1 MVKQIRR
8 KILTFLFLFLGI
20 GSFLGAFYWSTHS
33 QKGFVLTWGTL
44 VRLIPGKLE
53 WERIDLNLSAGN
65 IRIKNLRYTLPQ
77 GIFLLKLNEL
87 NATLAKTSLFRTRLL
102 LENIKISNLMLDLSK
117 LPPQKKKDQ
126 MPPLLRALSRRLEIK
141 SGILENTEVFLK
153 NGHLS
158 IPTIEVKYKPT
169 LLEKNFLQ
177 FALNQV
183 QGDINAHSF
192 SVQKIYYDGTFSVPD
207 LMKEALLF
215 RQTQGKL
222 GIQGAE
228 FGTFRLS
235 DLQTQARFEGETLIF
250 DHVALTFGKTPLLL
264 NLTFAPFNQHAEGK
278 LSTPGWVEFEDI
290 PGFGDKL
297 VRLYDKISF
306 DLDFD
311 ITGFLFKEMEGK
323 LALSL
328 HTQGNQVNPK
338 TPTLDL
344 KLASTIHKGKFE
356 FKDFTAHSERSD
368 LAIKGFVDLAEMKL
382 GVDVNT
388 TGFDIKTLVTSF
400 SEQDIQGYADAVG
413 KITGPLKQPDLRFQG
428 KAVESGYKFMR
439 FGENGGDFEI
449 VNGRLRYSGK
459 SPEGDD
465 TVEIVVDDIFNAQR
479 RHLKLKTD
487 FNQID
492 VSTLLENPGMKGKV
506 SGHYE
511 MDSFQLRKS
520 GKLTANVK
528 DFSLYQFHLG
538 DVEAEGNLNNNDF
551 SFPLITFQ
559 PPNYEKIKI
568 PREALI
574 HFDDGGFKYKGSLI
588 EGMEIEGA
596 LAYAQKNL
604 LKTSATC
611 HECSIAPLL
620 AALEFPPLAGKVD
633 GKITME
639 LWIGNFENSRMDA
652 NITALEV
659 PVGESGILR
668 QASPLKITYHQGAF
682 HLDDVNIALGEGRT
696 TIKGTY
702 ASDKPFNLEVLGKLD
717 LSLLQAF
724 KAQIR
729 EASGPADV
737 NLKIRGTAQNPEI
750 NGKVVFE
757 GASLNPRFLG
767 NAVENLKGT
776 LIIEDKKISAE
787 DLSGTV
793 AEGDIH
799 LSGSLWHEQFKINKA
814 DIKADLREVAL
825 SQPGAYTL
833 YLSGKVN
840 LTGQNPNLL
849 LAGNLDI
856 TEGQYTKNFEVKDF
870 IAKPSATGVEGEKD
884 QTFENLKLD
893 LKIRSPGE
901 LQVKNNVATI
911 DLKSDLKI
919 TGTKSKPIV
928 TGAIE
933 VLDGKFHYFRLNFE
947 NAKGVI
953 DFRDPNKPYPY
964 VSITA
969 DKAFDRP
976 TESVLVN
983 LLVEGYTDNLQLSF
997 NSNPPLE
1004 KQEILALVFTGALP
1018 NEQKNI
1024 PGANIAS
1031 TVIASQL
1038 TSVLAGPLNDF
1049 AHLDIF
1055 RLEASDPDSQSLTSL
1070 VVGKQI
1076 GDRLSL
1082 EFKTDLAV
1090 QQAVSAV
1097 QAEYLIFDN
1106 FLLKASRTS
1115 SAQYRLEAT
1124 LRFKEY

>member
-1 MVKQIRR
+1 LKKQARR
-8 KILTFLFLFLGI
+8 KILTLIFLFLGI

-44 VRLIPGKLE
+44 IRLVPGKLE
-53 WERIDLNLSAGN
+53 WERIDINLSAGN
-65 IRIKNLRYTLPQ
+65 IRVKNLRYILPK
-77 GIFLLKLNEL
+77 GIFLLRLDEFD
-87 NATLAKTSLFRTRLL
+87 ATLSKTSLFRTRLQF
-102 LENIKISNLMLDLSK
+102 ENVKITHLSIDLSQ

-126 MPPLLRALSRRLEIK
+126 LPPFLRALSRRLEIK
-141 SGILENTEVFLK
+141 NGILENSEVILK
-153 NGHLS
+153 NGRLS
-158 IPTIEVKYKPT
+158 IPSTEIKYKPT
-169 LLEKNFLQ
+169 LLDKNLLQ
-177 FALNQV
+177 FALNRV
-183 QGDINAHSF
+183 QGNINTHTF
-192 SVQKIYYDGTFSVPD
+192 SVERLSYDGTFSVPD

-222 GIQGAE
+222 SIQGAE
-228 FGTFRLS
+228 FGAFHLS
-235 DLQTQARFEGETLIF
+235 DLQTQARFEGETLVF
-250 DHVALTFGKTPLLL
+250 EDVALTFGKTPFRL
-264 NLTFAPFNQHAEGK
+264 NLTFSPFSQHIDGSLATAG
-278 LSTPGWVEFEDI
+278 LVEFEDI
-290 PGFGDKL
+290 PGFREKL
-297 VRLYDKISF
+297 ARVYDKISF
-306 DLDFD
+306 DFDFD

-323 LALSL
+323 IALTL
-328 HTQGNQVNPK
+328 HAQGNQINPQN
-338 TPTLDL
+338 PNLDL
-344 KLASTIHKGKFE
+344 NVSSTIHQGKFD
-356 FKDFTAHSERSD
+356 FKDLKIKSEKTQAD
-368 LAIKGFVDLAEMKL
+368 IKGFVDLAEMKL

-388 TGFDIKTLVTSF
+388 SGFDIKTLVSAF
-400 SEQDIQGYADAVG
+400 SEQDIQGYADAIG
-413 KITGPLKQPDLRFQG
+413 KITGPLKQPDFKFQG

-449 VNGRLRYSGK
+449 INGRLRYSGK

-465 TVEIVVDDIFNAQR
+465 TVEIVVDDIFDGTR

-492 VSTLLENPGMKGKV
+492 VSTLLENPNMKGKIN
-506 SGHYE
+506 GRFE

-528 DFSLYQFHLG
+528 DFFLYQFHLG

-551 SFPLITFQ
+551 SFPLISFQ
-559 PPNYEKIKI
+559 PPNYEKIKV
-568 PREALI
+568 PREAVI
-574 HFDDGGFKYKGSLI
+574 HFDDAGFKYKGSLI
-588 EGMEIEGA
+588 DGMEVEGS
-596 LAYAQKNL
+596 LAYAQKNF

-611 HECSIAPLL
+611 QGCAIAPLL
-620 AALEFPPLAGKVD
+620 AALDFPPLSGKVD
-633 GKITME
+633 GKINME
-639 LWIGNFENSRMDA
+639 LVIGSFESSKMDA
-652 NITALEV
+652 SITSLEV
-659 PVGESGILR
+659 PIGESGILR
-668 QASPLKITYHQGAF
+668 QASPIKITYHQGAF
-682 HLDDVNIALGEGRT
+682 HLDDVTLALGEGRT
-696 TIKGTY
+696 TLKGTY
-702 ASDKPFNLEVLGKLD
+702 ASGKPFNLEVLGKLD

-724 KAQIR
+724 KTQIR
-729 EASGPADV
+729 EASGPAEV
-737 NLKIRGTAQNPEI
+737 NLKIRGSSENPEI
-750 NGKVVFE
+750 SGRVVFE
-757 GASLNPRFLG
+757 GASINPRILG
-767 NAVENLKGT
+767 NAIENLKGSVV
-776 LIIEDKKISAE
+776 IEDKKISAE
-787 DLSGTV
+787 NLSGTV
-793 AEGDIH
+793 AEGDIQVT
-799 LSGSLWHEQFKINKA
+799 GTVWHEKFKLNRA
-814 DIKADLREVAL
+814 DLKADLREVAL
-825 SQPGAYTL
+825 SDPGAYTL
-833 YLSGKVN
+833 YLSGKLS
-840 LTGQNPNLL
+840 LTGQDPNLL

-856 TEGQYTKNFEVKDF
+856 TEGQYTKNFDVKDF
-870 IAKPSATGVEGEKD
+870 IAKPSTTGLSTEKD
-884 QTFENLKLD
+884 LSLENLKLD

-919 TGTKSKPIV
+919 TGTKAKPIV

-933 VLDGKFHYFRLNFE
+933 VLDGKFHYFRLDFE
-947 NAKGVI
+947 NAKGII

-964 VSITA
+964 LNITA

-1004 KQEILALVFTGALP
+1004 KQEIMALVFTGALP

-1090 QQAVSAV
+1090 QQAISAV